1 MKKIISVLVAL
12 MLVAALTIPALAVS
26 GSVSLSASASTL
38 YGGDTFTVTAK
49 LSSSDAI
56 AMGTVLLSYDTSVF
70 EMTGGSCSVS
80 GASVAQV
87 VPAQR
92 VGTFMLSGDPKVI
105 SGTIFTF
112 NMKVK
117 DGAAVGSYTISSSA
131 TIGVDNGESI
141 SSGSVSVNV
150 SCHHSYGDWVE
161 GDGVCQQTCDKC
173 GDVKTAEHK
182 WNKDANSV
190 DATC

>member
-70 EMTGGSCSVS
+70 EMTGGSIKNNTAGGLGGGVYLAGTNAVIGGDAVITDNTAGGKASNVYLPAGTTFKAQDLTEKADIGFLLEKEPGTVAS
-80 GASVAQV
+80 AGEQGLGPFPKGA
-87 VPAQR
+87 
-92 VGTFMLSGDPKVI
+92 
-105 SGTIFTF
+105 
-112 NMKVK
+112 
-117 DGAAVGSYTISSSA
+117 
-131 TIGVDNGESI
+131 
-141 SSGSVSVNV
+141 
-150 SCHHSYGDWVE
+150 
-161 GDGVCQQTCDKC
+161 
-173 GDVKTAEHK
+173 
-182 WNKDANSV
+182 
-190 DATC
+190 